1 MPMLGGWYRA
11 LSANS
16 RLRGATGTLPLP
28 CRVKAGLGWRVR
40 LGFTMLELLM
50 VVAIIGIM
58 AMMIVPTVTGSDIA
72 RVRTATRGLMQMSRY
87 TRTMAILRQQTLTL
101 EISTDGTLRVTGA
114 TDVVAP
120 SQPEV
125 DVAAE
130 AESIHITTQEEAAA
144 ERALEAG
151 AGGAGAG
158 GGGGKGNVM
167 SETNTERVFKQVRFV
182 VELDEDELDED
193 ELDTEL
199 DAVDSDEDTDEEG
212 NDIPAVRT
220 VRITYEGN
228 GRCLPYRVTIYA
240 EGTDED
246 QAVDKAVVIVDR
258 FGNAK
263 VLDEDE

>member
-1 MPMLGGWYRA
+1 M
-11 LSANS
+11 
-16 RLRGATGTLPLP
+16 PLP

-87 TRTMAILRQQTLTL
+87 TRTMANLRQQTLTL

-246 QAVDKAVVIVDR
+246 QAVDKAVVVVDR

>member
-1 MPMLGGWYRA
+1 
-11 LSANS
+11 
-16 RLRGATGTLPLP
+16 
-28 CRVKAGLGWRVR
+28 
-40 LGFTMLELLM
+40 
-50 VVAIIGIM
+50 
-58 AMMIVPTVTGSDIA
+58 
-72 RVRTATRGLMQMSRY
+72 
-87 TRTMAILRQQTLTL
+87 
-101 EISTDGTLRVTGA
+101 
-114 TDVVAP
+114 
-120 SQPEV
+120 
-125 DVAAE
+125 
-130 AESIHITTQEEAAA
+130 
-144 ERALEAG
+144 
-151 AGGAGAG
+151 
-158 GGGGKGNVM
+158 M

-246 QAVDKAVVIVDR
+246 QAVDKAVVVVDR